1 MRQQHDDEPLGDWD
15 WLYADESV
23 GGPSIP
29 VAVMPSFPPSKD
41 STYNRDVDR
50 IRKRVIEDVNDENV
64 KSDVTYD
71 AESSNV
77 SEPMTLPKST
87 HTLLFSEPMCSF
99 PFIFAIVIALV
110 CFSCLGLALVNNL
123 FKEAPGGWN
132 NPNLARSVRA
142 SQYLAI
148 LIAMMMESEI
158 PTGLMLLRNIS
169 SQSFHAKL
177 PKSRSYSRF
186 VASAILRIILGYLFL
201 INVFVVL
208 MQAKE
213 VLEIFYNILALEF
226 LIQLDD
232 ITFVLSKMDVL
243 GKHMRLACT
252 SRIFHMEFDKVKH
265 HNRGYT
271 GLCLK
276 SIYFAN
282 IVVSLMLLTTITIGQ
297 RNGYFQ
303 CRIITI
309 DLGDGVWEDPILDDM
324 AREHNLAVLR
334 PPPGTNDTKNDF
346 TLVFSYFN
354 GVYEQDGTHRGR
366 PVYRERR
373 KFDNKPFDSTWGT
386 IPAEIRYSN
395 VGDFWIFTHP
405 WIRKSGLLSTED
417 DVSSKRLYCFSP
429 RRACLLSYI
438 LHLYCMSE
446 NLVLFGQINYRTTHG
461 YFAHQQR
468 RSLIY

>member
-41 STYNRDVDR
+41 F
-50 IRKRVIEDVNDENV
+50 RKRVIEDVNDGNV

-87 HTLLFSEPMCSF
+87 HTLLFSEPICSF
-99 PFIFAIVIALV
+99 PFVFAVVIALV

-132 NPNLARSVRA
+132 NPNLARGIVDSIPANVTMSVRA

-265 HNRGYT
+265 HNRGGGGGGASRYT

-373 KFDNKPFDSTWGT
+373 KFDNKPFDLTWGT
-386 IPAEIRYSN
+386 VPAEIRYSN
-395 VGDFWIFTHP
+395 KGDFWIFTHP
-405 WIRKSGLLSTED
+405 WIRKSGLSSNEY
-417 DVSSKRLYCFSP
+417 DVSSKSLYCFSSHGH
-429 RRACLLSYI
+429 ACLAI
-438 LHLYCMSE
+438 FCICNCMSE
-446 NLVLFGQINYRTTHG
+446 NLVLFDPIITG
-461 YFAHQQR
+461 
-468 RSLIY
+468 

>member
-1 MRQQHDDEPLGDWD
+1 
-15 WLYADESV
+15 
-23 GGPSIP
+23 
-29 VAVMPSFPPSKD
+29 
-41 STYNRDVDR
+41 
-50 IRKRVIEDVNDENV
+50 
-64 KSDVTYD
+64 
-71 AESSNV
+71 
-77 SEPMTLPKST
+77 MTLPKST
-87 HTLLFSEPMCSF
+87 HTLLFSEPICSF
-99 PFIFAIVIALV
+99 PFVFAVAIALV
-110 CFSCLGLALVNNL
+110 CFSCLSLALVNNL

-132 NPNLARSVRA
+132 NANLARGIVDSIPANVTASVRV

-177 PKSRSYSRF
+177 TKSRSYSRF
-186 VASAILRIILGYLFL
+186 VASAILRITLGYLFL

-208 MQAKE
+208 IQAKE

-232 ITFVLSKMDVL
+232 ISFVLSKMDVL

-252 SRIFHMEFDKVKH
+252 SRIYHVEFDKVKH
-265 HNRGYT
+265 HNRGGGGGGASRYT

-276 SIYFAN
+276 SVYFAN
-282 IVVSLMLLTTITIGQ
+282 IVVSLMLLTYITIGQ

-324 AREHNLAVLR
+324 AREHNLAVLP
-334 PPPGTNDTKNDF
+334 PPPGTNNTKNDF

-373 KFDNKPFDSTWGT
+373 KFDNKPFDLTWGT
-386 IPAEIRYSN
+386 VPAEIRYSN
-395 VGDFWIFTHP
+395 KGDFWIFTHP
-405 WIRKSGLLSTED
+405 WIRKSGVSSTED
-417 DVSSKRLYCFSP
+417 DVSSKRLYCFSS

-438 LHLYCMSE
+438 LHL
-446 NLVLFGQINYRTTHG
+446 LLHV
-461 YFAHQQR
+461 
-468 RSLIY
+468 

>member
-1 MRQQHDDEPLGDWD
+1 MTTMSCSSSRHGDWG
-15 WLYADESV
+15 WLYADESE

-29 VAVMPSFPPSKD
+29 VAAMPSFPPSKD
-41 STYNRDVDR
+41 STYDRDGR
-50 IRKRVIEDVNDENV
+50 IRRVIEDVIVENV
-64 KSDVTYD
+64 KSDVRD
-71 AESSNV
+71 VNAESSNAL
-77 SEPMTLPKST
+77 EPMALPKST

-99 PFIFAIVIALV
+99 PFLFAVVIALV
-110 CFSCLGLALVNNL
+110 CLSCLSLALVNNL
-123 FKEAPGGWN
+123 FKEASGGWN
-132 NPNLARSVRA
+132 GDNLARGIVDSIPVNVTVSVRA
-142 SQYLAI
+142 SQFLAI

-169 SQSFHAKL
+169 SQSFQAKL
-177 PKSRSYSRF
+177 TNSSYIRF
-186 VASAILRIILGYLFL
+186 VASAILRILLGYLFL

-208 MQAKE
+208 IQSKE
-213 VLEIFYNILALEF
+213 ALEIFYNILALEF

-232 ITFVLSKMDVL
+232 ISFVLSTMGVL

-252 SRIFHMEFDKVKH
+252 SRIFHLEFDKVKH
-265 HNRGYT
+265 SSGGGGTASMFT

-282 IVVSLMLLTTITIGQ
+282 IVVSLVLLTSVTIGQ

-366 PVYRERR
+366 PIYRERR

-386 IPAEIRYSN
+386 VPAEIRYSN
-395 VGDFWIFTHP
+395 KGDFWIFTHP
-405 WIRKSGLLSTED
+405 WIRKSGLSSNEYDVRDSFLSSLR
-417 DVSSKRLYCFSP
+417 VC
-429 RRACLLSYI
+429 LSYI
-438 LHLYCMSE
+438 LHFHL
-446 NLVLFGQINYRTTHG
+446 
-461 YFAHQQR
+461 
-468 RSLIY
+468 